1 MSHPSKA
8 KGNRL
13 ERLVVKMAEKAGLS
27 AKRAYASNGE
37 SLGEAEDVD
46 VLIDG
51 NVKVQCKS
59 RKKIATYITPPES
72 CDITVVKENR
82 GEVLAVLPL
91 ETLLNMYWHIK

>member
-1 MSHPSKA
+1 MTHPSKA

-13 ERLVVKMAEKAGLS
+13 ERLVVKMAEEAGLP

-46 VLIDG
+46 VLIDQKW
-51 NVKVQCKS
+51 KVQCKS
-59 RKKIATYITPPES
+59 RKKIAEYITPPDS
-72 CDITVVKENR
+72 CDFTVVKENR

-91 ETLLNMYWHIK
+91 KELLIRLWYD